1 MSSQIS
7 LSMNSSRP
15 YETFVEKQNLN
26 KENNNHHLEKEKEE
40 KLKEIIEKNERLEKE
55 CLKFQI
61 QVKNLEGKLQIYKEK
76 EYKVTKFSKI

>member
-15 YETFVEKQNLN
+15 YESFVEKQNIN
-26 KENNNHHLEKEKEE
+26 KENNNNQLEKDKEE
-40 KLKEIIEKNERLEKE
+40 KLKELIEKNERLEKE

-61 QVKNLEGKLQIYKEK
+61 QVKSLENKLQTFKEK
-76 EYKVTKFSKI
+76 EYKVKN